1 MKLIIISIFLIGILM
16 TGCSDSVEPTSENIQ
31 FKEAVIRWMGEYAVD
46 GCGFAIEID
55 SKMYKAT
62 NESILDDK
70 YKKNNPVT
78 VYLKFRYLDE
88 KVVNYCGDLPL
99 PQKTDGIEILDI
111 FDFGPGDI
119 IGEWE
124 WVESSG
130 GIAGITLVPETQGY
144 TQTYHFVNDSLLDI
158 YKNDSL
164 FLETTYKLK
173 SDTLEIAAWPFKQ
186 LIEYKE
192 NRLMLADQCVDCFT
206 NVFECKG
213 TDPELLRP
221 VAFWPIFNLRTDP
234 VEIRDVSVSG
244 DNIDLE
250 IGFSGCVGH
259 DFELFAPSTFM
270 ESNPVQARLELYH
283 KSSYDMCGL
292 YTTRTISFNLV
303 PLKELY
309 QQYCSEHGKIIL
321 NISVL
326 GDSTIFNNK
335 PTYEF

>member
-1 MKLIIISIFLIGILM
+1 MKLVIISIFLIGVLM

-55 SKMYKAT
+55 SKMYKAK

-70 YKKNNPVT
+70 YKKNDPAK

-88 KVVNYCGDLPL
+88 EIVNYCGDSPL
-99 PQKTDGIEILDI
+99 PQKTDGIEIVDILD
-111 FDFGPGDI
+111 FEPGDI

-164 FLETTYKLK
+164 FLQTTYKLMN
-173 SDTLEIAAWPFKQ
+173 DTLEITDWPFKQ
-186 LIEYKE
+186 LVEYKE
-192 NRLMLADQCVDCFT
+192 NRLILDDQCVDCFT
-206 NVFECKG
+206 NVFERKG

-221 VAFWPIFNLRTDP
+221 VAFWPIFNLQTDP

-259 DFELFAPSTFM
+259 DFELFAPATFM

-292 YTTRTISFNLV
+292 YSIRTISFNLV
-303 PLKELY
+303 SLKELY
-309 QQYCSEHGKIIL
+309 QQYYSEHGEIIL

-326 GDSTIFNNK
+326 GDSTIFTKK